1 MYNITLICTVHAE
14 LGKCTSNELYR
25 FIDKIRPEIIFDE
38 IPPSRYNAHFIEQTV
53 TTLETDTIKMYLR
66 YNNCKIIPVD
76 SYEFSEIQ
84 KGDIDYN
91 KISNNS
97 IEYYNLC
104 KEQFLMIIEN
114 GFEYVN
120 SNQNMEL
127 IERIQNIEK
136 DVLKK
141 MDDVKLFETFKRWYK
156 ITDNRENE
164 MLKNIYDYS
173 ACHCYNNAVFITG
186 AEHKKSIVNK
196 IEDYEIK
203 NKLKLNWNYNIY
215 K

>member
-25 FIDKIRPEIIFDE
+25 FIDKIQPEIIFDE
-38 IPPSRYNAHFIEQTV
+38 IPPSRYNAYFIEQTV
-53 TTLETDTIKMYLR
+53 TTLETDTIKMYLG

-84 KGDIDYN
+84 KGDMDYN
-91 KISNNS
+91 IISNNS

-104 KEQFLMIIEN
+104 KEQFSMIIDH

-120 SNQNMEL
+120 STQNMEL
-127 IERIQNIEK
+127 IERLQTIEK
-136 DVLKK
+136 DVLKNT
-141 MDDVKLFETFKRWYK
+141 DDVKLFENFKLWYK
-156 ITDNRENE
+156 ITDNREND

-173 ACHCYNNAVFITG
+173 ANHSYNNAVFFIG
-186 AEHKKSIVNK
+186 AEHKKSIMKK
-196 IEDYEIK
+196 IQGYETK
-203 NKLKLNWNYNIY
+203 NGLKLNWNYNIY